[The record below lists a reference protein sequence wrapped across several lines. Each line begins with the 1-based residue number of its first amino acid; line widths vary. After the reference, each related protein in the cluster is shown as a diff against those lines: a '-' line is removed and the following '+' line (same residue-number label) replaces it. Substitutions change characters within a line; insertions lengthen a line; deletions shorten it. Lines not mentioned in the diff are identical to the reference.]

1 MTPVTSDATKKGGY
15 FYGERRPDPEGERYL
30 PEMQGRPLSDEMR
43 MQERRR
49 RDMHGISGRSQIV
62 YMRKIIPDRWTKGLI
77 TG

>member
-1 MTPVTSDATKKGGY
+1 MTPVTSDATEKGGY
-15 FYGERRPDPEGERYL
+15 FYGEGPDPEGERYL

-49 RDMHGISGRSQIV
+49 RDMHGISGRSQTIH
-62 YMRKIIPDRWTKGLI
+62 MRKIIPDRRTKGLI